1 MKFEI
6 NEEKEMKYF
15 NLDNEEDNSNKI
27 SNFSLSKTFKN
38 SFKNEN
44 FHQYYGQNQIK
55 KRRFQLH

>member
-15 NLDNEEDNSNKI
+15 NLDNEEDNSNKL

-38 SFKNEN
+38 CEKRVEN
-44 FHQYYGQNQIK
+44 S
-55 KRRFQLH
+55 